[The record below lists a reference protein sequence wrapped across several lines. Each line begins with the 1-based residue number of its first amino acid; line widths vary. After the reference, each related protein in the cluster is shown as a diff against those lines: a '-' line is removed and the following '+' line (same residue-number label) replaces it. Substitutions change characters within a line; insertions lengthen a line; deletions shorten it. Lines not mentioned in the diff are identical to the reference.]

1 MRKIGIV
8 GAGAFGAALATA
20 LATDGRNV
28 VLVDRDPERAA
39 TMEESRLNPRLPG
52 HVIPDGVKVTGEF
65 ALLDGAEAVL
75 LAVPT
80 QALAGFLSREG
91 GLLPAAPLVS
101 CAKGADRETGMLPS
115 EIIASHVPEAGVAV
129 LTGPGFAAEIAAG
142 KPTALTLAAR
152 APGLGQGLQTLLS
165 TRTLRLYRTD
175 DVTGA
180 ELGGALKNVVAI
192 ACGLVIGAGLGESA
206 RAAIMTRGF
215 AEMRRYAAAL
225 GARPETLV
233 GLSGLGDLAL
243 TSTSPLSRNFSF
255 GRALGAGET
264 PPEGQTVEGIAT
276 AGAIADKAALLGID
290 MPITRMVAAI
300 VTRRITVG
308 EAAEALL
315 ARPLKEEL

>member
-1 MRKIGIV
+1 MKKIGIV
-8 GAGAFGAALATA
+8 GAGAFGTALASA

-28 VLVDRDPERAA
+28 TLVDRDEVRAA
-39 TMEESRLNPRLPG
+39 EIDANRVNPRLPG

-65 ALLDGAEAVL
+65 AHLDDAEAVL

-80 QALAGFLSREG
+80 QALRGFLTRDG
-91 GLLPAAPLVS
+91 GLLPDAPLVS

-115 EIIASHVPEAGVAV
+115 EIIASAIPGARVAV
-129 LTGPGFAAEIAAG
+129 LTGPGFASEIAEG

-152 APGLGQGLQTLLS
+152 EPGLGQNLQELLS

-180 ELGGALKNVVAI
+180 ELGGALKNVIAI
-192 ACGLVIGAGLGESA
+192 ACGLAIGAGLGESA

-215 AEMRRYAAAL
+215 AEMRRFAQAL
-225 GARPETLV
+225 GARPETLT
-233 GLSGLGDLAL
+233 GLSGLGDLSL

-255 GRALGAGET
+255 GRALGAGGV
-264 PPEGQTVEGIAT
+264 PPEGRTVEGIAT
-276 AGAIADKAALLGID
+276 AGALAEKAAGLGID

-300 VTRRITVG
+300 VTRRITVN

-315 ARPLKEEL
+315 ARPLKEEM